1 MSKDSPIHYWDPK
14 RKKWFYY
21 DDEGEV
27 CMETDTRITQSYNKR
42 RSPLIH
48 IDELAD
54 ELARINP
61 RLEALVEYIKSIAEI
76 DQKEIEMRQGQINK
90 NTISK
95 ERLYDICI
103 LRAVKF
109 GLKYSKRYNADL
121 EDTIQNALLGAC
133 QALDTYT
140 DGPFVYHFQRSVRE
154 EVMAGL
160 PVGEKVC
167 CLPWRMK
174 PSIYQILQQTEPEL
188 LEVSHLADCSSLLW
202 DTIKKTYHCNSQTAN
217 NLVSL
222 LMEPLDIDTLIET
235 EDCSLSDSGLGEED
249 LTERV
254 YQSQVKTA
262 VDKAIKTLKSKR
274 TKEIVYARF
283 GFNDEPMTCTEIGR
297 AIGLTSER
305 IRQIVKEALKHL
317 RHPSRKLYLLSI
329 VQKPKKKRPKTITL
343 KKDTRPPQKETSK
356 FTNEK
361 KKKEDLNAVKKE
373 KVLPEDSIST
383 ITYKEKD
390 GTKSEVLIIDDKY
403 GTRTIVFNY

>member
-1 MSKDSPIHYWDPK
+1 MSKDSSIHYWDPK
-14 RKKWFYY
+14 CKKWFYY
-21 DDEGEV
+21 DDEGEI
-27 CMETDTRITQSYNKR
+27 CIEADTRITQSYKRR
-42 RSPLIH
+42 RSPLIR

-54 ELARINP
+54 ELTRIIP
-61 RLEALVEYIKSIAEI
+61 RLETLIDYIKGIAEV
-76 DQKEIEMRQGQINK
+76 DQKESETLQGEINET
-90 NTISK
+90 TISK
-95 ERLYDICI
+95 DRLYDICI
-103 LRAVKF
+103 LKAIKY

-121 EDTIQNALLGAC
+121 EDTIQSALLGAC
-133 QALDTYT
+133 QAINSYA
-140 DGPFVYHFQRSVRE
+140 DGPFIEHLKRSIRE
-154 EVMAGL
+154 EVMAEL
-160 PVGEKVC
+160 PVGEQVC
-167 CLPWRMK
+167 CFPGRMK

-188 LEVSHLADCSSLLW
+188 LGVSHSTDCSKQLF
-202 DTIKKTYHCNSQTAN
+202 DTIKRTYHCNSQTAN

-222 LMEPLDIDTLIET
+222 LMEPLDIDALIET
-235 EDCSLSDSGLGEED
+235 EDYSLSDSGLGEED

>member
-27 CMETDTRITQSYNKR
+27 CIETDTRITQSYNKR

-54 ELARINP
+54 ELTRINP
-61 RLEALVEYIKSIAEI
+61 RLETLIDYIKGIAEVDQIEI
-76 DQKEIEMRQGQINK
+76 DMIQGEINEA
-90 NTISK
+90 TISK

-133 QALDTYT
+133 QAINSYT
-140 DGPFVYHFQRSVRE
+140 DGPFVEHLKRSIRE
-154 EVMAGL
+154 EVLAGL
-160 PVGEKVC
+160 PVGEQVC
-167 CLPWRMK
+167 CFPGRMK
-174 PSIYQILQQTEPEL
+174 PPICQILQQVENEL
-188 LEVSHLADCSSLLW
+188 LELSHPTDYFGYLS
-202 DTIKKTYHCNSQTAN
+202 DTIKKAYHCNKQTAN

-235 EDCSLSDSGLGEED
+235 EDCSLSDNGLGEEE
-249 LTERV
+249 LTDKV
-254 YQSQVKTA
+254 YQSQVKRA
-262 VDKAIKTLKSKR
+262 IDQAIKTLKSER
-274 TKEIVYARF
+274 TKEIIYARF
-283 GFNDEPMTCTEIGR
+283 GFYNEPMTCTEIGR
-297 AIGLTSER
+297 EIGLTRER
-305 IRQIVKEALKHL
+305 IRQIVKEAIKHL

-329 VQKPKKKRPKTITL
+329 VQKPKKKRPKRITPQ
-343 KKDTRPPQKETSK
+343 KDTRPPQKETSK

-361 KKKEDLNAVKKE
+361 KKKEDLNTVKKE
-373 KVLPEDSIST
+373 KVLPEDSKST

-390 GTKSEVLIIDDKY
+390 GTRSEVLIIDDKY